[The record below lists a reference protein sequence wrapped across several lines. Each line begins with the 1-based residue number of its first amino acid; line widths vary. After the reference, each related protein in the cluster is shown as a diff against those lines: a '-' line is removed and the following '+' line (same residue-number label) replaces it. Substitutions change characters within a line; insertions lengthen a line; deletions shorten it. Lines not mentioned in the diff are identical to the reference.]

1 MGEGRKEEIIM
12 ATLELASQRGMAGVS
27 MNMIADRLGIKKP
40 SLYNHFASKEDLVRE
55 MYVFLR
61 ERAKKDS
68 RDYFTDYGTLFSGKT
83 ALEILKQV
91 VGGYLRMTRQK
102 ELLTFYKVL
111 YSERRFQPLAA
122 EILAEETEKMIRATK
137 QLFYA
142 MAVHGIL
149 HFSNADMSALSFALT
164 VHGIMDY
171 EMDKSQAEPENGI
184 QEKNLD
190 DYLDWFC
197 RENAVK
203 E

>member
-40 SLYNHFASKEDLVRE
+40 SLYNHFASKEELVRE

-111 YSERRFQPLAA
+111 YSERCFQPLAA

-149 HFSNADMSALSFALT
+149 RFSNADMSALSFALT

-171 EMDKSQAEPENGI
+171 EMDKSQVEPENGI